1 VSFLFVTI
9 PVSLLVAVALL
20 ALVVHAVRTGVF
32 DDWEGPSARLHHDA
46 DAVPELPETEASA
59 PRPSASPSDGGAQ

>member
-32 DDWEGPSARLHHDA
+32 DDWEGPSARLHYDTDA
-46 DAVPELPETEASA
+46 IPELPEGEASA
-59 PRPSASPSDGGAQ
+59 SQPSASPPEGGA